1 MGSVNQS
8 TIDHQPSTIE
18 RARKVFDTEIRELTR
33 LRDRLDAAFEEAV
46 TTVRRSIESGSKV
59 IVVGVGKC
67 SHVGDKIAATL
78 TSTGSPAIALN
89 SLNALHGDLG
99 IVKDGDTILC
109 LSSSGETAE
118 MLNLL
123 PALRRFE
130 VRIVS
135 FTGNIRSSLA
145 RYSDVVVDVSVE
157 HEACPLALAPTSS
170 TTAMLVLGDALAMT
184 LLEASGFQ
192 PEDFARF
199 HPGGS
204 LGRKLLTKAA
214 DIMRPRAQMA
224 VISPETTVPD
234 ALDAMTRQRAGAA
247 VVVDAKDRLAGIFTH
262 GDFVRAFRA
271 HGPEIS
277 SLSVERLMTA
287 NPICI
292 ESSQLAVEVLAV
304 LKKHRIDDIVVIDQD
319 RKPAGLIDV
328 QDLSR
333 IGLL

>member
-1 MGSVNQS
+1 VNQS
-8 TIDHQPSTIE
+8 SINDQPSTLH
-18 RARKVFDTEIRELTR
+18 RARKVFDTEIAELVR
-33 LRDRLDAAFEEAV
+33 LRDRLDGSFEQAV
-46 TTVRRSIESGSKV
+46 DAVRRSILAGGKV

-89 SLNALHGDLG
+89 SMNALHGDLG
-99 IVKDGDTILC
+99 IVKDGDTVLC

-130 VRIVS
+130 VRILA

-145 RYSDVVVDVSVE
+145 RHSDIVVDVSVE
-157 HEACPLALAPTSS
+157 KEACPLALAPTSS

-214 DIMRPRAQMA
+214 DIMRPRNQMA
-224 VISPETTVPD
+224 LITPETTVPD

-247 VVVDAKDRLAGIFTH
+247 VVIDAEERLAGIFTH
-262 GDFVRAFRA
+262 GDCVRAFRA

-277 SLSVERLMTA
+277 TLAVARLMTA

-292 ESSQLAVEVLAV
+292 ESTQLAVEVLAV
-304 LKKHRIDDIVVIDQD
+304 LKKHRIDDIVVIDLD

>member
-1 MGSVNQS
+1 VNRS
-8 TIDHQPSTIE
+8 TSDSGTSFLI
-18 RARKVFDTEIRELTR
+18 RARQVFDTEILGLVH
-33 LRDRLDAAFEEAV
+33 LRDRLDATFEEAV
-46 TTVRRSIESGSKV
+46 ETVRRSILAGGKV
-59 IVVGVGKC
+59 IVAGVGKC
-67 SHVGDKIAATL
+67 SHIGDKIAATL

-109 LSSSGETAE
+109 LSSSGETVE

-135 FTGNIRSSLA
+135 FTGNPGSSLA

-157 HEACPLALAPTSS
+157 QEACPLALAPTSS

-224 VISPETTVPD
+224 LLSPVTTVPD

-247 VVVDAKDRLAGIFTH
+247 VVVDAEERLAGIFTH

-277 SLSVERLMTA
+277 SLTVECLMTV
-287 NPICI
+287 NPVCI
-292 ESSQLAVEVLAV
+292 EAGQLAVEVLAV
-304 LKKHRIDDIVVIDQD
+304 LKKHRIDDIVVLDEG
-319 RKPAGLIDV
+319 RKPVGLIDV

>member
-1 MGSVNQS
+1 VGNVSQS
-8 TIDHQPSTIE
+8 AIDTESSSLV
-18 RARKVFDTEIRELTR
+18 RARQVFDTEILELSR
-33 LRDRLDAAFEEAV
+33 LRDRLDAAFEQAV
-46 TTVRRSIESGSKV
+46 DSVRRSVEAGGKV

-67 SHVGDKIAATL
+67 SHIGDKIAATL

-99 IVKDGDTILC
+99 IVKDGDTVLC
-109 LSSSGETAE
+109 LSSSGETVE

-123 PALRRFE
+123 PALRRFD

-135 FTGNIRSSLA
+135 FTGNVRSSLA
-145 RYSDVVVDVSVE
+145 RHSDVVVDVSVE

-214 DIMRPRAQMA
+214 DIMRPRDQMPFIA
-224 VISPETTVPD
+224 PSTTVPD

-247 VVVDAKDRLAGIFTH
+247 VVVDAEDRLAGIFTH

-277 SLSVERLMTA
+277 FLTVESLMT
-287 NPICI
+287 PSPVCI
-292 ESSQLAVEVLAV
+292 EAGQLAVEVLAV
-304 LKKHRIDDIVVIDQD
+304 LKKHRIDDIVVLDEE
-319 RKPAGLIDV
+319 RKPVGLIDV

-333 IGLL
+333 IGLF

>member
-8 TIDHQPSTIE
+8 SINDQPSTLH
-18 RARKVFDTEIRELTR
+18 RARKVFDTEIAELVR
-33 LRDRLDAAFEEAV
+33 LRDRLDGSFEQAV
-46 TTVRRSIESGSKV
+46 DAVRRSILAGGKV

-89 SLNALHGDLG
+89 SMNALHGDLG
-99 IVKDGDTILC
+99 IVKDGDTVLC

-130 VRIVS
+130 VRILA

-145 RYSDVVVDVSVE
+145 RHSDIVVDVSVE
-157 HEACPLALAPTSS
+157 KEACPLALAPTSS

-214 DIMRPRAQMA
+214 DIMRPRNQMA
-224 VISPETTVPD
+224 LITPETTVPD

-247 VVVDAKDRLAGIFTH
+247 VVIDAEERLAGIFTH

-277 SLSVERLMTA
+277 TLAVARLMTA

-292 ESSQLAVEVLAV
+292 ESTQLAVEVLAV
-304 LKKHRIDDIVVIDQD
+304 LKKHRIDDIVVIDLD

>member
-1 MGSVNQS
+1 MAS
-8 TIDHQPSTIE
+8 DHLS
-18 RARKVFDTEIRELTR
+18 RARKVFDTEILELNR
-33 LRDRLDAAFEEAV
+33 LRDRLGAEFVEAV
-46 TTVRRSIESGSKV
+46 ETVRQALATGGKV

-99 IVKDGDTILC
+99 IVKDGDVVLC

-123 PALRRFE
+123 PALRRFDLK
-130 VRIVS
+130 IVS
-135 FTGNIRSSLA
+135 FTGKPGSSLA
-145 RYSDVVVDVSVE
+145 RHSDVVVDVSVE

-214 DIMRPRAQMA
+214 DIMRPPSQMA
-224 VISPETTVPD
+224 LIAPATTVPD
-234 ALDAMTRQRAGAA
+234 ALDAMTRHRAGAA
-247 VVVDAKDRLAGIFTH
+247 VVIDAEERLAGIFTH

-271 HGPEIS
+271 HGPEITT
-277 SLSVERLMTA
+277 LAVESLMTV

-292 ESSQLAVEVLAV
+292 ESGQLAVEVLAV
-304 LKKHRIDDIVVIDQD
+304 LKKHRIDDIVVIDSD
-319 RKPAGLIDV
+319 RRPVGLIDV

-333 IGLL
+333 QGLL